1 MMGAGVSV
9 LDDAEKV
16 TIRLPKKFLRA
27 LDFLVEVDDMPSRSQ
42 AIRTAIRDFVYARV
56 ELVKEKMKQIQD
68 AEKAIADAEEFKE
81 SYLKK

>member
-1 MMGAGVSV
+1 M
-9 LDDAEKV
+9 LDDTEKV

-68 AEKAIADAEEFKE
+68 AEKAIQDAEEFKE

>member
-1 MMGAGVSV
+1 M
-9 LDDAEKV
+9 DETEKV

-27 LDFLVEVDDMPSRSQ
+27 LDFLVEADDMPSRSQ

-56 ELVKEKMKQIQD
+56 ELVKEKMKQIQE
-68 AEKAIADAEEFKE
+68 AEKAITDAEEFKE

>member
-1 MMGAGVSV
+1 MMGAGGSV

>member
-1 MMGAGVSV
+1 MIGAGVSV
-9 LDDAEKV
+9 MDDAEKV

>member
-1 MMGAGVSV
+1 VSV
-9 LDDAEKV
+9 LDDTEKV

>member
-1 MMGAGVSV
+1 MIGAGVSV

-68 AEKAIADAEEFKE
+68 ADKAIADAEEFKE

>member
-1 MMGAGVSV
+1 M
-9 LDDAEKV
+9 LDDTEKV

-68 AEKAIADAEEFKE
+68 AEKAITDAEEFKE

>member
-1 MMGAGVSV
+1 MSV
-9 LDDAEKV
+9 LGDTEKV

-27 LDFLVEVDDMPSRSQ
+27 LDFLVEVDDTPSRSQ

>member
-1 MMGAGVSV
+1 VTEET
-9 LDDAEKV
+9 EKV

-56 ELVKEKMKQIQD
+56 ELVSDKLKKIQE
-68 AEKAIADAEEFKE
+68 AEKAVANLEEIKKD
-81 SYLKK
+81 YLKK

>member
-1 MMGAGVSV
+1 MIGAGVSV

>member
-1 MMGAGVSV
+1 MTEET
-9 LDDAEKV
+9 EKV

-56 ELVKEKMKQIQD
+56 ELVSDKLKKIQE
-68 AEKAIADAEEFKE
+68 AEKAVANLEEIKKD
-81 SYLKK
+81 YLKK

>member
-1 MMGAGVSV
+1 MIGAGGSV